1 MRRARRSTE
10 KRVSRGAPAAMG
22 GTSQAPR
29 ALQRHL
35 RSRPGA
41 WGMPPS
47 QDCSGTLH
55 MLKRAVRGPR
65 GEPGSE
71 WGRPT
76 GRVGLRSRDKLPLPA
91 GASLPSCKAWLSQGR
106 AQGEMGEAAA
116 VLSLRKARAHCF
128 GKWGTGGRPLRRET
142 PWFTLG
148 VVFSNHRDGTGACEE
163 GWGAARGRAGLAP
176 PGSRFGPQNYKEE
189 REGRKV
195 GARRGRAHE
204 FIMSLKKKR
213 VAMF

>member
-1 MRRARRSTE
+1 
-10 KRVSRGAPAAMG
+10 
-22 GTSQAPR
+22 
-29 ALQRHL
+29 
-35 RSRPGA
+35 
-41 WGMPPS
+41 
-47 QDCSGTLH
+47 